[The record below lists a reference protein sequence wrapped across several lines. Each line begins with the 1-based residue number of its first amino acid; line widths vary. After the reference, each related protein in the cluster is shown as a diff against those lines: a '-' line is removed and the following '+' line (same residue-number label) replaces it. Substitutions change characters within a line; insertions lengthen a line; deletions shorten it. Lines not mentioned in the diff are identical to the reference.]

1 VYSTCIFC
9 QRSLGSNETFATFPV
24 GTRLAY
30 DAQKGRL
37 WVVCPHCARW
47 NLTPL
52 EERWEAIEEAER
64 RFHHTRLR
72 AGTGEISLARL
83 REGTELVRIGRPP
96 GLELAS
102 WRYGDAFN
110 RRRTQHLYMAG
121 GVIAGAGLAMA
132 GAVSIGLGIVSAW
145 QLANAVYV
153 GHEEGAPWRTI
164 ARLRR
169 PDGRVVAIRPE
180 LLKHSHIRATE
191 RGELEVTLGH
201 GRSPWTLRR
210 YEPLVL
216 SGDEA
221 RRALGQLLPAVN
233 RLGGKGTEIRDAM
246 ARLESAASPDEFI
259 RHVAR
264 RGERLTPIRTVYW
277 RQFAGFVG
285 TPEKTGSGL
294 FALPRPVSLA
304 LEMATN
310 EERERRAM
318 EGDLALLEAAW
329 RDAEEIAAIA
339 DDLLVP
345 TGVQA
350 DLDRLKSR
358 S

>member
-9 QRSLGSNETFATFPV
+9 QRPLGTNDTFASFPV
-24 GTRLAY
+24 GKRLAY

-52 EERWEAIEEAER
+52 EERWETIEEAES
-64 RFHHTRLR
+64 RFHETRLR
-72 AGTGEISLARL
+72 SGSGEISLARL
-83 REGTELVRIGRPP
+83 REGTELVRIGRPL

-110 RRRTQHLYMAG
+110 RRRKQHLYMAG
-121 GVIAGAGLAMA
+121 GVIAGAGLVLA
-132 GAVSIGLGIVSAW
+132 GAVSVGLGALSAW
-145 QLANAVYV
+145 QLANAVFV
-153 GHEEGAPWRTI
+153 SHEEGAPWTTV

-180 LLKHSHIRATE
+180 LIKHSRIDVTSD
-191 RGELEVTLGH
+191 GELELTLGH
-201 GRSPWTLRR
+201 GRSPWTMRR

-216 SGDEA
+216 RGDEA
-221 RRALGQLLPAVN
+221 RRALALLLPAVN
-233 RLGGKGTEIRDAM
+233 RLGGKVGEIRDAM
-246 ARLESAASPDEFI
+246 ARLDSAPSPVEFI

-264 RGERLTPIRTVYW
+264 RGARLTPVRTVYW
-277 RQFAGFVG
+277 RQVAGFIG
-285 TPEKTGSGL
+285 TPETAGSGL
-294 FALPRPVSLA
+294 FALPRPLSLA

-329 RDAEEIAAIA
+329 READEIATIA
-339 DDLLVP
+339 DDLVVP
-345 TGVQA
+345 PAVREN
-350 DLDRLKSR
+350 LERLKSE